1 MSEKSWE
8 YKDVVDSDDPDT
20 TVRRKVKKV
29 KAPVVKAVP
38 EPATE
43 KKGPKMAA
51 GA

>member
-8 YKDVVDSDDPDT
+8 YQDVVDSDDPDT
-20 TVRRKVKKV
+20 TVRRKVKKAKKV
-29 KAPVVKAVP
+29 TPVA
-38 EPATE
+38 EPAPE